1 MNINYMYSLLAVI
14 VLFLLAFIGVK
25 LPGGEFLFGILLPY
39 LAITIFVVGF
49 IYRIVGWARS
59 PVPFRIPTTCGQ
71 QKSLPW
77 IESAKIDNPSSTGAV
92 IVRMF
97 LEIVF
102 FRSLFRNT
110 KCELKEG
117 NTLSYEWEKWLW
129 IGALAFHW
137 AFFTVIIRHM
147 RFFLEPVPACLQL
160 LDKLDGFLQIGLPGL
175 LLSGVVLLAAA
186 LFLFLRRVFTPQV
199 KYISLASDFFPL
211 FLIMGIAFTG
221 ILMRYFTKVDVVGI
235 KGFTMGLVTI
245 KPHIPEGIGS
255 LFYIHL
261 FFVCVLLAYFPFSKL
276 MHLGGIFMSPTRNL
290 TTNSREKRHV
300 NPWNYPVK
308 IHTYQQYED
317 DFREKMVEAGLPVEK
332 AIEEAPPEEPEEK
345 E

>member
-1 MNINYMYSLLAVI
+1 MNINYMYSLIAVI
-14 VLFLLAFIGVK
+14 VLFLLAYIGVK
-25 LPGGEFLFGILLPY
+25 LPGGEFLFGVLIPY
-39 LAITIFVVGF
+39 LAITIFIVGF
-49 IYRIVGWARS
+49 VYRIVGWARS

-77 IESAKIDNPSSTGAV
+77 IKPAKIENPSTTGAV
-92 IVRMF
+92 IARMV
-97 LEIVF
+97 LEVVF

-117 NTLSYEWEKWLW
+117 NKLSYEWEKWLW

-137 AFFTVIIRHM
+137 ALFTVLTRHI

-160 LDKLDGFLQIGLPGL
+160 LEKLDGFLQIGLPGL
-175 LLSGVVLLAAA
+175 LLSGVVLLAAV
-186 LFLFLRRVFTPQV
+186 LFLFLRRIFIPQV
-199 KYISLASDFFPL
+199 KYISLASDYFPL

-235 KGFTMGLVTI
+235 KGFAMGLVTI
-245 KPHIPEGIGS
+245 KPHVPEGIGG
-255 LFYIHL
+255 LFYGHL
-261 FFVCVLLAYFPFSKL
+261 FFVSVLLAYFPFSKL

-308 IHTYQQYED
+308 VHTYQQYED
-317 DFREKMVEAGLPVEK
+317 DFREKMIEAGVPVEK
-332 AIEEAPPEEPEEK
+332 TIEEAPPEELEEK

>member
-1 MNINYMYSLLAVI
+1 MNISYMYSLIAVI
-14 VLFLLAFIGVK
+14 ILFLLAYVGVK
-25 LPGGEFLFGILLPY
+25 LPGGEELFGIFIPY
-39 LAITIFVVGF
+39 LAIAFFIGGF
-49 IYRIVGWARS
+49 IYRVVGWARS

-71 QKSLPW
+71 QKSFPW
-77 IESAKIDNPSSTGAV
+77 IQSAKIDNPSTTGYV
-92 IVRMF
+92 ILRMI

-117 NTLSYEWEKWLW
+117 DKLSYEWEKWLW
-129 IGALAFHW
+129 IGSLSFHW
-137 AFFTVIIRHM
+137 AFLTVLVRHL

-175 LLSGVVLLAAA
+175 LLSGVVLLAAV
-186 LFLFLRRVFTPQV
+186 LFLFFRRIFISQV
-199 KYISLASDFFPL
+199 KYISLASDYFPL

-235 KGFTMGLVTI
+235 KGLTMGLVTI
-245 KPHIPEGIGS
+245 KPNIPEGIGGV
-255 LFYIHL
+255 FYVHL
-261 FFVCVLLAYFPFSKL
+261 FFVSVLLAYFPFSKL

-308 IHTYQQYED
+308 IHTYQDYED
-317 DFREKMVEAGLPVEK
+317 EFREKMIDVGLPVEK
-332 AIEEAPPEEPEEK
+332 TIEAEPQDEPVEK